1 MPPIAASRRRLAWSL
16 AIAREA
22 LPEGLVVFVTG
33 RLGAP
38 TSARLANAL
47 DEIVFA
53 GHSRLLLELS
63 GVDYLSSAGLAVV
76 EQTAARLKD
85 SGGILVLCGLQ
96 EPVRVSF
103 EVSGAAGHLALT
115 ETVEEGRRQIEAS
128 PAAVGARLS

>member
-38 TSARLANAL
+38 TSVRLASAL
-47 DEIVFA
+47 DEIVSA
-53 GHSRLLLELS
+53 GHSRLLLDLS
-63 GVDYLSSAGLAVV
+63 GVDYLSSSGLAVV
-76 EQTAARLKD
+76 EMTAARLKD

-103 EVSGAAGHLALT
+103 EVSGAAGHLILV
-115 ETVEEGRRQIEAS
+115 ETVDEGRRQIEAS

>member
-1 MPPIAASRRRLAWSL
+1 M
-16 AIAREA
+16 
-22 LPEGLVVFVTG
+22 FVTG

-38 TSARLANAL
+38 TSARLASAL
-47 DEIVFA
+47 DEIVAA
-53 GHSRLLLELS
+53 GHCRLLIDVS
-63 GVDYLSSAGLAVV
+63 GVDYLSSAGLAVI

-103 EVSGAAGHLALT
+103 EVSGAAGHLALA
-115 ETVEEGRRQIEAS
+115 ETVDEGRRQLDAS